1 MINRWFREKVVKG
14 DGSGKKIGFPTLN
27 LDKQKLEGKIK
38 EGIYACLVRYK
49 KKVYPGVLFYGPR
62 LVTRESHNVL
72 EIYVIDF
79 DKNIY
84 GRKIEYKVK
93 NFIRKVKNFKGTK
106 ELREEIAKDVA
117 KTLKLLTNTK
127 VWYKI

>member
-1 MINRWFREKVVKG
+1 MKTQWFGQKVEKG
-14 DGSGKKIGFPTLN
+14 DGSGKKIGFPTINLN
-27 LDKQKLEGKIK
+27 PEQIKGKVK

-49 KKVYPGVLFYGPR
+49 KQIYKGVLFYGPR
-62 LVTRESHNVL
+62 LIKKESHNVL
-72 EIYVIDF
+72 EIYVINF

-106 ELREEIAKDVA
+106 ELREEIARDVA

-127 VWYKI
+127 S